1 MNIKLFSIISL
12 FIIISSCKK
21 TEENNNTADTEKN
34 TQELT
39 ESDISKLNFIDFGLD
54 EKTETVIENWQ
65 EYYQL
70 IDVVNNVK
78 KADLSFFNANEEAIK
93 TLLKD
98 LIKNIPEP
106 VNTPATLAR
115 IKVLETKIYKL
126 ESLSNLQ
133 TTGKEELLSTIKE
146 FLVSVSNLNFQ
157 MNKKLEKDNQNIQKP
172 Q

>member
-54 EKTETVIENWQ
+54 EKTEVVIENWQ

-78 KADLSFFNANEEAIK
+78 KADLSFFNANEEALK

-106 VNTPATLAR
+106 VNTSATLAR

-157 MNKKLEKDNQNIQKP
+157 MNKKLEKDNNKVQKP